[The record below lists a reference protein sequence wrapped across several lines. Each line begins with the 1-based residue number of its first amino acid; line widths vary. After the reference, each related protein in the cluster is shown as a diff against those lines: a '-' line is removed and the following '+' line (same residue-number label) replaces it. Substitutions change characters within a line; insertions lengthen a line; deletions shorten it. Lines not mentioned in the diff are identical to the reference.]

1 MAKAK
6 DSHIPDFSDMTLGQ
20 RLAATRE
27 QKGLELEKVA
37 HDTRMRVQRLKELEA
52 DDYSRC
58 PHPSYAR
65 MFLKD
70 YARYLEIPLG
80 EIKDLL
86 PDAGECGAGGY
97 QYIDE
102 LAGETVPVPTVR
114 RLRPRRRLLPALAVG
129 TSVILAAVI
138 ALQVVIWVRKFDSLN
153 LGAPEE
159 SAAEVKPAEVAP
171 ASPRPATVI
180 ADDVALLNETITATV
195 TEPPLREPAAPETPA
210 SETLSAP
217 LSMTAPPV
225 APAPPLLTAP
235 VSTDAPA
242 PLAPPAAAATPDE
255 RAAFFV
261 GGGLDPEGRL
271 H

>member
-6 DSHIPDFSDMTLGQ
+6 VSQTQDLAEMTLGQ

-27 QKGLELEKVA
+27 KKGLPLEKVA

-70 YARYLEIPLG
+70 YAKYLEIPLA

-86 PDAGECGAGGY
+86 PETGECGAGGY

-129 TSVILAAVI
+129 TSAILVAI
-138 ALQVVIWVRKFDSLN
+138 FALQVVIWFRKFDSLN
-153 LGAPEE
+153 LGKPEE
-159 SAAEVKPAEVAP
+159 SAVEVKPAETPP
-171 ASPRPATVI
+171 AVTRPSTVN
-180 ADDVALLNETITATV
+180 AEDVALLNETVTTTV
-195 TEPPLREPAAPETPA
+195 SEVLVEEPVAPVPEVSETPSAPLTMSSPVAAPAPSLLTTPA
-210 SETLSAP
+210 SMA
-217 LSMTAPPV
+217 
-225 APAPPLLTAP
+225 APAP
-235 VSTDAPA
+235 SPA
-242 PLAPPAAAATPDE
+242 D

-261 GGGLDPEGRL
+261 GSGLDPDGRL